1 MKKQWTIEVSQ
12 NGWEYSGFVTITAI
26 KVEQI
31 NDTTVVA
38 DGVVIDFD
46 EEIRF

>member
-1 MKKQWTIEVSQ
+1 MEKQWLIEISQ
-12 NGWEYSGFVTITAI
+12 NGWEYSGSATITAI

-38 DGVVIDFD
+38 DGVVIEFG